1 MRDRR
6 TSDMPPPFPGRRRYR
21 VGGRPGRD
29 WQEDYLGKPR
39 DMSWGEYLGLDGAGL
54 GVGRKRREGRAG
66 IDRDGLGHD
75 GFDRDGFG
83 HGGMGRSPGY
93 GAAGPAEE
101 DPSMTRMEP
110 IYRSPNPH
118 KLYRN
123 VAEGKLGGVC
133 AGIADYL
140 NVDSWIIRLAVVLGF
155 FFFPPVFVV
164 GYPILWWILKPR
176 PRNLY
181 ETKEEEV
188 FWRSVATRPDQ
199 TLAGLKA
206 KFREMD
212 RGLSRIEGY
221 VASKEYDLHR
231 QFRDLERK

>member
-1 MRDRR
+1 
-6 TSDMPPPFPGRRRYR
+6 MPPPFPGRRRYR
-21 VGGRPGRD
+21 VGGRSGRD

-39 DMSWGEYLGLDGAGL
+39 DMSWGEYLGLDGAGFDT
-54 GVGRKRREGRAG
+54 GRKARGERGSGDRAAP
-66 IDRDGLGHD
+66 R
-75 GFDRDGFG
+75 
-83 HGGMGRSPGY
+83 
-93 GAAGPAEE
+93 AAE

-123 VAEGKLGGVC
+123 TAEGKLGGVC

-155 FFFPPVFVV
+155 FFFSPVVLV
-164 GYPILWWILKPR
+164 GYAVLWWILKPR

-188 FWRSVATRPDQ
+188 FWRSVATKPDQ

-212 RGLSRIEGY
+212 RVLGRIEGY